1 MTTVAEPITQQPLE
15 KPAPKP
21 NQLFP
26 SEIEEMQSQD
36 HEVIC
41 AEFTSLL
48 RHLFRS
54 DQNANV
60 GGDQAFYWNSEDDN
74 DRVVPDA
81 YLIRNAGKN
90 PRKSWKLWEERAIF
104 PNLSIEF
111 VLEVW
116 SEGNTLLERNRK
128 RRRYELLG
136 AREFF
141 ELDREAGLA
150 GLRLIDGHYEVIE
163 PNDAN
168 RFQSGA
174 LGAEIAFED
183 GLLRLYRNGA
193 RIPTFSE
200 AQAVFEAQLNAER
213 QRAEAEREAKEAALA
228 ELEQLKKQLGKA

>member
-1 MTTVAEPITQQPLE
+1 MTTLAEPITQQPLE

-26 SEIEEMQSQD
+26 SEIEEVQSQE
-36 HEVIC
+36 HFEIC
-41 AEFTSLL
+41 ARFVTTLVD
-48 RHLFRS
+48 LFIK
-54 DQNANV
+54 DENANV

-74 DRVVPDA
+74 ERVVPDA

-90 PRKSWKLWEERAIF
+90 PRKSWKLWEERAAF

-116 SEGNTLLERNRK
+116 SDVNTLLERNRK

-136 AREFF
+136 VREFF
-141 ELDREAGLA
+141 ELDREGGLA

-168 RFQSGA
+168 RLQSDA
-174 LGAEIAFED
+174 LGAELAFED
-183 GLLRLYRNGA
+183 GLLRLYRNGKRVLTLA
-193 RIPTFSE
+193 E
-200 AQAVFEAQLNAER
+200 AQAAFEAER
-213 QRAEAEREAKEAALA
+213 QRADAERQAKEAALA
-228 ELEQLKKQLGKA
+228 ELEQLKKQLGKS